1 MYVTFPSGNFVFSL
15 FQLMFTSLKQ
25 HFVREDLSNDCLFRT
40 LDKSNEGKATQPN
53 TSLYYFAK
61 LIWHYIASCC

>member
-25 HFVREDLSNDCLFRT
+25 HLVREDLSNDCLFRT

-53 TSLYYFAK
+53 TS
-61 LIWHYIASCC
+61 

>member
-25 HFVREDLSNDCLFRT
+25 HLVREDLSNDCLFGT

-53 TSLYYFAK
+53 TS
-61 LIWHYIASCC
+61 